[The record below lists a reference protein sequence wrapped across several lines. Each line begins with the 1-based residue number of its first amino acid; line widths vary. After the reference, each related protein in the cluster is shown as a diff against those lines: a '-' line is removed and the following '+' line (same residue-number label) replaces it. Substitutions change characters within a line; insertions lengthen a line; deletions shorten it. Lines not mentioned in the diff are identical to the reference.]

1 LVVDQNRPSAAAYL
15 SAART
20 VLDQVAATQQ
30 RTVQTAAGL
39 IATSIRAGGVV
50 QAFGTGHSEA
60 FAMEIAGRAG
70 GLVPTNKIALRDVAI
85 LGDAPRDVLFD
96 PFLERDPGVAHQ
108 LYGLAAPRPEDIFV
122 IASNSGV
129 NGCVVEMARLVTR
142 HGHKLIAVTSAQ
154 HTAHAAARHPSG
166 LRLLDLADVV
176 LDNGAPPGDALLP
189 LPAGGRVCAI
199 SSISAA
205 LLAQMVV
212 AEVVR
217 RLDEAGEPAP
227 IYLSA
232 NISGGD
238 DHNRI
243 LEARYAGRIRR
254 LI

>member
-1 LVVDQNRPSAAAYL
+1 VVFDHNRPSAAAYL

-20 VLDQVAATQQ
+20 ILDQVAATQQ
-30 RTVQTAAGL
+30 LTVQTAAEL
-39 IATSIRAGGVV
+39 ITTSILAGGVV
-50 QAFGTGHSEA
+50 QVFGTGHSEGL
-60 FAMEIAGRAG
+60 AMELVGRAG
-70 GLVPTNKIALRDVAI
+70 GLVPTNKIAMRDVAI

-96 PFLERDPGVAHQ
+96 PFLERDPAIAHQ
-108 LYGLAAPRPEDIFV
+108 LYDLAAPRPEDIFV
-122 IASNSGV
+122 IASQSGV
-129 NGCVVEMARLVTR
+129 NGCVVEMAQLVTQK
-142 HGHKLIAVTSAQ
+142 GHKLIAVTSAQ
-154 HTAHAAARHPSG
+154 HTAHAASRHPSG
-166 LRLLDLADVV
+166 LRLLDFADVV
-176 LDNGAPPGDALLP
+176 LDNGAPHGDALLP
-189 LPAGGRVCAI
+189 LPRGGKACAV

-217 RLDEAGEPAP
+217 RLDEAGEQAP

-232 NISGGD
+232 NINGGD